1 MMKKMISILV
11 RNHPGVL
18 SHVAGLFTR
27 RGYNIESIAAG
38 TTENPDITRITI
50 VVAGDE
56 VILEQVTKQLRK
68 LIDVIKVQD
77 LSYSKSIVRELVL
90 LTIYSSAEKRAE
102 IINMV
107 NNFNVSVV
115 DIADKT
121 ITLEFVGN
129 TRRINSIMRALDG
142 FKIKEIARTGLV
154 ALPLESQVER
164 NPNML

>member
-1 MMKKMISILV
+1 
-11 RNHPGVL
+11 
-18 SHVAGLFTR
+18 
-27 RGYNIESIAAG
+27 
-38 TTENPDITRITI
+38 
-50 VVAGDE
+50 
-56 VILEQVTKQLRK
+56 K

-129 TRRINSIMRALDG
+129 TRRINTIMRALDG